1 MKKTSL
7 LIVTCFAAATTIAQT
22 TKPATGKPA
31 PKPATAKPATAK
43 PATGSKPGGTA
54 VAMKSSVD
62 SFSYAIGLSIANFY
76 KQQGVTGINNQ
87 LVLKALTDAK
97 NGKPVLNDEQANMC
111 IMNYMQEARSQK
123 SSGTRKAGQAF
134 LAQNKGKAGVVTLP
148 SGLQYQVLQEGT
160 GPKPTPTDQV
170 KCHYVGSF
178 IDGQVFESSYTRNEP
193 ATFQVG
199 GVIRGWT
206 EALQLMPV
214 GSKWKLF
221 IPSELGY
228 GDGDNGPIAG
238 GSTLIFEV
246 ELLEIVKPQ
255 STQPAQP
262 TQPTQ
267 Q

>member
-22 TKPATGKPA
+22 TKPATT
-31 PKPATAKPATAK
+31 KPATAKPAPKTATAK
-43 PATGSKPGGTA
+43 PATGAKPGGTA

-134 LAQNKGKAGVVTLP
+134 LAQNKAKAGVVTLP
-148 SGLQYQVLQEGT
+148 SGLQYQILQAGT

-178 IDGQVFESSYTRNEP
+178 IDGQVFESSYARNEP

-246 ELLEIVKPQ
+246 ELLEIIKPQ
-255 STQPAQP
+255 STQP
-262 TQPTQ
+262 TQPIQ

>member
-1 MKKTSL
+1 MKRTSL
-7 LIVTCFAAATTIAQT
+7 LIVTCVVAASAFAQTKKPVT
-22 TKPATGKPA
+22 TKPVAKPGA
-31 PKPATAKPATAK
+31 AKPA
-43 PATGSKPGGTA
+43 GGG

-76 KQQGVTGINNQ
+76 KQQGVTAINNQ

-97 NGKPVLNDEQANMC
+97 AGKPALDDMQANTC
-111 IMNYMQEARSQK
+111 IMNYMQTARSQK
-123 SSGTRKAGQAF
+123 ASGAKKAGQAF
-134 LAQNKGKAGVVTLP
+134 LAQNKAKAGIITTP
-148 SGLQYQVLQEGT
+148 SGLQYQVITQGT
-160 GPKPTPTDQV
+160 GPKPTPNDQV

-178 IDGQVFESSYTRNEP
+178 IDGKEFESSYKNGQP
-193 ATFQVG
+193 ATFPVG

-214 GSKWKLF
+214 GSKYKLF

-246 ELLEIVKPQ
+246 ELLEIVKAPQ
-255 STQPAQP
+255 GEQPGQP
-262 TQPTQ
+262 PVGQ
-267 Q
+267 

>member
-7 LIVTCFAAATTIAQT
+7 VIISCFAATVTIAQT
-22 TKPATGKPA
+22 TKPATKPA
-31 PKPATAKPATAK
+31 AAKPAAKTTAAKPGAAKPAT
-43 PATGSKPGGTA
+43 TT
-54 VAMKSSVD
+54 VAMKNAVD

-76 KQQGVTGINNQ
+76 KQQGVSDINNQ
-87 LVLKALTDAK
+87 LVMKALTDAK
-97 NGKPVLNDEQANMC
+97 NGKPALSDEQANMS
-111 IMNYMQEARSQK
+111 IMNYMQQARSQK
-123 SSGTRKAGQAF
+123 AAGTRKAGQAF
-134 LAQNKGKAGVVTLP
+134 LAQNKTKPGVVQLP

-160 GPKPTPTDQV
+160 GPKPTANDQV
-170 KCHYVGSF
+170 KCHYIGSF
-178 IDGQVFESSYTRNEP
+178 IDGQVFESSYARNEP
-193 ATFQVG
+193 ATFPVG

-255 STQPAQP
+255 STQPEQP
-262 TQPTQ
+262 TQPTEQ
-267 Q
+267 

>member
-111 IMNYMQEARSQK
+111 IMNYMQEAR
-123 SSGTRKAGQAF
+123 R
-134 LAQNKGKAGVVTLP
+134 
-148 SGLQYQVLQEGT
+148 
-160 GPKPTPTDQV
+160 
-170 KCHYVGSF
+170 
-178 IDGQVFESSYTRNEP
+178 
-193 ATFQVG
+193 
-199 GVIRGWT
+199 IR
-206 EALQLMPV
+206 A
-214 GSKWKLF
+214 KL
-221 IPSELGY
+221 
-228 GDGDNGPIAG
+228 
-238 GSTLIFEV
+238 V
-246 ELLEIVKPQ
+246 W
-255 STQPAQP
+255 
-262 TQPTQ
+262 
-267 Q
+267 